1 MRVLA
6 IDASLRNTGVAIVD
20 ANNGKPQSVY
30 FGTIHNKSAMRPS
43 SCLVCIRDRLA
54 ELIREHA
61 PDCCALESVIYVQ
74 SYKTAIILGA
84 ARGAA
89 ILAAAEK
96 GLPVF
101 EYPPKRIKQS
111 TVGRGGA
118 RQESGRVHGARAAWS
133 NRNAGCRRRRRA
145 GNRSYSPA
153 HARGSGAWSSGRNA
167 NMNLADGTTGAERR
181 LAKTFGTAARPNL
194 HVRWLGRTEF
204 AHALALQEELAAKK
218 REDAS
223 LEDQLLL
230 LEHEP
235 VYTIGRTPDR
245 SSLSATGRIRRGELG
260 AAHLP
265 HPVFSINRGGQ
276 ATYHGPGQLMGYPI
290 IDLRRC
296 GQDLHKYLRWL
307 EQLLIDLLAQ
317 YDIAAQ
323 RRESLTGVWVE
334 NRKIASI
341 GVGVRH
347 WITMHGFALN
357 VGGDLSP
364 FDHIVPCG
372 INDVAITSME
382 KETKKSFTVAS
393 VAPTLEKLTLDSIV
407 TLRVA
412 PETQVMNA

>member
-1 MRVLA
+1 
-6 IDASLRNTGVAIVD
+6 
-20 ANNGKPQSVY
+20 
-30 FGTIHNKSAMRPS
+30 
-43 SCLVCIRDRLA
+43 
-54 ELIREHA
+54 
-61 PDCCALESVIYVQ
+61 
-74 SYKTAIILGA
+74 
-84 ARGAA
+84 
-89 ILAAAEK
+89 
-96 GLPVF
+96 
-101 EYPPKRIKQS
+101 
-111 TVGRGGA
+111 
-118 RQESGRVHGARAAWS
+118 
-133 NRNAGCRRRRRA
+133 
-145 GNRSYSPA
+145 
-153 HARGSGAWSSGRNA
+153 
-167 NMNLADGTTGAERR
+167 MNLAGH
-181 LAKTFGTAARPNL
+181 LN
-194 HVRWLGRTEF
+194 VRWLGRTEF

-223 LEDQLLL
+223 LEDRLLL

-245 SSLSATGRIRRGELG
+245 SSLLG
-260 AAHLP
+260 SAHLP

-276 ATYHGPGQLMGYPI
+276 ATYHGPGQLMGYLI

-307 EQLLIDLLAQ
+307 EQLLIDLLAR

-357 VGGDLSP
+357 VCGDLSP

-372 INDVAITSME
+372 INNVAITSME

-393 VAPTLEKLTLDSIV
+393 VARAVEKLALDSIV
-407 TLRVA
+407 SLRVA
-412 PETQVMNA
+412 PETQLINA

>member
-1 MRVLA
+1 
-6 IDASLRNTGVAIVD
+6 
-20 ANNGKPQSVY
+20 
-30 FGTIHNKSAMRPS
+30 
-43 SCLVCIRDRLA
+43 
-54 ELIREHA
+54 
-61 PDCCALESVIYVQ
+61 
-74 SYKTAIILGA
+74 
-84 ARGAA
+84 
-89 ILAAAEK
+89 
-96 GLPVF
+96 
-101 EYPPKRIKQS
+101 
-111 TVGRGGA
+111 
-118 RQESGRVHGARAAWS
+118 
-133 NRNAGCRRRRRA
+133 
-145 GNRSYSPA
+145 
-153 HARGSGAWSSGRNA
+153 
-167 NMNLADGTTGAERR
+167 MNLADETTGAVRR
-181 LAKTFGTAARPNL
+181 LAKTFGTTERPNL

-204 AHALALQEELAAKK
+204 AHALTLQEELAAKK

-245 SSLSATGRIRRGELG
+245 SSLLG
-260 AAHLP
+260 SAHLP

-307 EQLLIDLLAQ
+307 EQLLIDLLAR

-357 VGGDLSP
+357 VCGDLSP

-372 INDVAITSME
+372 ISNVAITSME

-393 VAPTLEKLTLDSIV
+393 VAPTLEKLALNSIV
-407 TLRVA
+407 SLRVA